1 MNTKKIKIKSGISA
15 TLKEM
20 SVDDV
25 DLCNDMPMLRY
36 EDEQVVAIQNLSK
49 ARTAWLRKGLV
60 GCDDKFLRS
69 LSDED
74 KNELSLAIQEFQR
87 LGEENPSP

>member
-1 MNTKKIKIKSGISA
+1 METKKIKLKSGISA
-15 TLKEM
+15 TLKGM
-20 SVDDV
+20 SVDDI
-25 DLCNDMPMLRY
+25 DYCNDLPMLRY

-49 ARTAWLRKGLV
+49 ARTAWLRKGV
-60 GCDDKFLRS
+60 AGCDDKFLRS

>member
-1 MNTKKIKIKSGISA
+1 MSTKKIKLKSGISA
-15 TLKEM
+15 TMKEM
-20 SVDDV
+20 SVDDI
-25 DLCNDMPMLRY
+25 DYCNDMPMLRY
-36 EDEQVVAIQNLSK
+36 ENEQVVAIQNLSK
-49 ARTAWLRKGLV
+49 ARTAWLRKGLA

-74 KNELSLAIQEFQR
+74 KNELSLAVQEFQR